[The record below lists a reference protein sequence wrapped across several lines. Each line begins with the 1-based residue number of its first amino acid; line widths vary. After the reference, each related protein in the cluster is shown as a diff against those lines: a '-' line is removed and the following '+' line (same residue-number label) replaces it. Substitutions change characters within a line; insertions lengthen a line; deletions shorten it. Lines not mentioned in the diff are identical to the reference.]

1 MFIKVLLTIF
11 FIYLAIRWLTKPLL
25 RYAIERMAKKIAEEH
40 GINTNYQKPAR
51 PRKKE
56 GTIDIDYVP
65 NNQKKSGN
73 SPSEGEY
80 VDYEEVK

>member
-1 MFIKVLLTIF
+1 MFKVLISIF
-11 FIYLAIRWLTKPLL
+11 LIYLAIRWLTKPLL
-25 RYAIERMAKKIAEEH
+25 RYAIERMVKKMAEQQ
-40 GINTNYQKPAR
+40 GFTTNNQEPVR

-65 NNQKKSGN
+65 KNQKKSGR

>member
-1 MFIKVLLTIF
+1 MVK
-11 FIYLAIRWLTKPLL
+11 K
-25 RYAIERMAKKIAEEH
+25 MAEQQ
-40 GINTNYQKPAR
+40 GFTTNNQEPVR

-65 NNQKKSGN
+65 KNQKKSGR

>member
-1 MFIKVLLTIF
+1 MLLKVFISLILI
-11 FIYLAIRWLTKPLL
+11 ILAIRWLTKPLL
-25 RYAIERMAKKIAEEH
+25 KFAIERMVKKMAEQQ
-40 GINTNYQKPAR
+40 GFNTNNQEPVR

-56 GTIDIDYVP
+56 GTIDIDYIP
-65 NNQKKSGN
+65 NNQKKSGK

>member
-1 MFIKVLLTIF
+1 MFKVLLIIF
-11 FIYLAIRWLTKPLL
+11 LIYLAIRWLTKPLL
-25 RYAIERMAKKIAEEH
+25 RYAIERMAKKMAEQH
-40 GINTNYQKPAR
+40 GFNTNNQEPIR

-56 GTIDIDYVP
+56 GTIDIDYIP
-65 NNQKKSGN
+65 NNQKKSGK